1 MWYNETVSRLKLTIP
16 QLLIVPAF
24 LAFQIVSRPFMLC
37 MAGPCEMQRCEMAKV
52 QEQNLCLAV
61 NTPSE
66 PADCCAKAKKTVT
79 PPKSSPC
86 GGCGDWDMAPCKT
99 ESPCAMDQAT
109 ESACFPEGCT
119 DPGDKCPF
127 ATNTCSPCLP
137 IPVFAEPSVKIATR
151 LTYDQTFI
159 LMGQASRALVEA
171 DHFRGFLHAHA
182 PPIFKPA
189 RAGPQI
195 CTENC
200 SWLI

>member
-1 MWYNETVSRLKLTIP
+1 MSRFKLTIP

-24 LAFQIVSRPFMLC
+24 LAFQIVSRPLMLC
-37 MAGPCEMQRCEMAKV
+37 TAGPCEIQRCEMAKTP
-52 QEQNLCLAV
+52 QQNLCLAV
-61 NTPSE
+61 NEKPE
-66 PADCCAKAKKTVT
+66 PAECCAMAEKRVT

-86 GGCGDWDMAPCKT
+86 GGCGEHERTPAKT
-99 ESPCAMDQAT
+99 DFQCAMNDVT
-109 ESACFPEGCT
+109 ETECAPAGCKE
-119 DPGDKCPF
+119 PAEQCPF
-127 ATNTCSPCLP
+127 AETTCSPCLP

-151 LTYDQTFI
+151 LTYDQTFVFQ
-159 LMGQASRALVEA
+159 GQASRALVEA
-171 DHFRGFLHAHA
+171 NRYRGFLHTHS